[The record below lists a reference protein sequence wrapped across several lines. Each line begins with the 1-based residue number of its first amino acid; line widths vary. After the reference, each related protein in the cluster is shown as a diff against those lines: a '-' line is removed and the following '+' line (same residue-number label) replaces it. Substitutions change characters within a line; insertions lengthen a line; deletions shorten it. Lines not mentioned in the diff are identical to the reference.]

1 MNIFIENTKK
11 YKFNYKT
18 LDIMHI
24 YLFWKKKKK
33 NMHYKSQLFFFF
45 IRTNIPIRFKI
56 RKLA

>member
-18 LDIMHI
+18 LGIMHI
-24 YLFWKKKKK
+24 YLFWKKKK
-33 NMHYKSQLFFFF
+33 NMHYKSQLFFFL